1 MPKSTAWGKSW
12 AGDKCKPTKPPTG
25 QLLHQLEV
33 RDSSVVK
40 TLDFQPWEP
49 WYESGSR
56 WVMVGADCEYDL
68 CAYIPGSTAPAPT
81 NALEIKDG
89 DDEAF
94 FKKLE

>member
-1 MPKSTAWGKSW
+1 M
-12 AGDKCKPTKPPTG
+12 
-25 QLLHQLEV
+25 
-33 RDSSVVK
+33 
-40 TLDFQPWEP
+40 
-49 WYESGSR
+49 
-56 WVMVGADCEYDL
+56 GADCEYDL